1 MLSFTGTWIQNTGQQ
16 WLVYELTHS
25 EKALGL
31 LTFISA
37 APMFILSPLGGYLA
51 DRFDKRIVLVL
62 CSGFYAL
69 SAFTLAISV
78 WIGVISFS
86 LIAGLAFMNGCVA
99 VIEIPTRLSMISHI
113 VKPEDLGSA
122 IPLNSMTFNS
132 ARVIGPVIG
141 GVLLQKFGPELCYLV
156 NGISFGAI
164 IIAVLAIRA
173 DLRSNAEQSAPLRE
187 TLFEGINYVRKR
199 KDFLVIVTMVI
210 TTSFCGMFYISQISA
225 LAKSVLRV
233 QESAYAL
240 LFTATGVGALLGL
253 LLLATLSRYGKKGML
268 VIFSMI
274 GLGMG
279 LIGLASVAVP
289 WQAMI
294 FLGFIG
300 AFGIMQ
306 LVGSNTILQSYS
318 PPHLRGRV
326 ISVHVW
332 SLAGMHPLGAL
343 LFGYL
348 SEIYGLSLSF
358 YIGGVV
364 IFVYGSFVL
373 MFAKNVREIA

>member
-1 MLSFTGTWIQNTGQQ
+1 
-16 WLVYELTHS
+16 
-25 EKALGL
+25 
-31 LTFISA
+31 
-37 APMFILSPLGGYLA
+37 
-51 DRFDKRIVLVL
+51 
-62 CSGFYAL
+62 
-69 SAFTLAISV
+69 
-78 WIGVISFS
+78 
-86 LIAGLAFMNGCVA
+86 MNGCVA

-141 GVLLQKFGPELCYLV
+141 GILLQKFGPELCYLV

-173 DLRSNAEQSAPLRE
+173 DLHSNADQSASLRE

-199 KDFLVIVTMVI
+199 KDFLVLVTMVI

-253 LLLATLSRYGKKGML
+253 LLLATLSRYGKKGIL

-279 LIGLASVAVP
+279 LIGLASVIVP

-348 SEIYGLSLSF
+348 SEIYSLSLSF
-358 YIGGVV
+358 YIGGAV

-373 MFAKNVREIA
+373 IFAKNVREIA